1 MAVSTLRGAPTMAPP
16 DWPDT
21 MRDMRYTPGNVPVS
35 LGETVHYRSHGSA
48 PGLNGVQVHR
58 SRCRAAIVTDLLA
71 GNMVTLF
78 VINPSGVFFD
88 DCPYDDAMTGGSWH
102 LPDAGAKDCD

>member
-1 MAVSTLRGAPTMAPP
+1 MGVSTFRGAPSMAVSRR
-16 DWPDT
+16 PDT
-21 MRDMRYTPGNVPVS
+21 MRDMRYTPGEVPVG

-48 PGLNGVQVHR
+48 PGLNGIQVYP
-58 SRCRAAIVTDLLA
+58 SRCRAAVVTDLL
-71 GNMVTLF
+71 GHNLLTLF

-102 LPDAGAKDCD
+102 LPNAGAKDCD